1 MILIIIATVLC
12 VGIIVSALLAVH
24 LGNTVS
30 AAISAGMA
38 SLFAAITYVV
48 LAAPDVAM
56 TEAAIGS
63 GLTTLIFLYAIRRT
77 SDTGS
82 PNTDAGNTGTREP
95 PEQ

>member
-1 MILIIIATVLC
+1 MILLLIAAALC
-12 VGIIVSALLAVH
+12 AGIVVSALLAVH
-24 LGNTVS
+24 LHSTVS

-63 GLTTLIFLYAIRRT
+63 GLTTVIFLFAIRRT
-77 SDTGS
+77 R
-82 PNTDAGNTGTREP
+82 TDGPKEP
-95 PEQ
+95 PEK

>member
-1 MILIIIATVLC
+1 MMLLLISTVLC
-12 VGIIVSALLAVH
+12 IGIIVSALLAVH

-38 SLFAAITYVV
+38 SLFAAIIYLV

-63 GLTTLIFLYAIRRT
+63 GLTTVIFLYSIRRT
-77 SDTGS
+77 L
-82 PNTDAGNTGTREP
+82 TDGTKEP
-95 PEQ
+95 PEK

>member
-1 MILIIIATVLC
+1 MILLVIGTTLC
-12 VGIIVSALLAVH
+12 AGIIVSALLAVH
-24 LGNTVS
+24 LGNTLS

-38 SLFAAITYVV
+38 SLFAAITYVT

-63 GLTTLIFLYAIRRT
+63 GLTTIIFLYSIRRT
-77 SDTGS
+77 T
-82 PNTDAGNTGTREP
+82 EP